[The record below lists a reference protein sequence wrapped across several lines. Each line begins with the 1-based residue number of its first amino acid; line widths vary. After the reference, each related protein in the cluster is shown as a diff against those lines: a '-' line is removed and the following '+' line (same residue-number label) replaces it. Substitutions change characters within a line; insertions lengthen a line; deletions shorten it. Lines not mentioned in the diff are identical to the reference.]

1 MQIFGERFK
10 TRQDPLDLTVS
21 LWDWAKVSVRKR
33 PSRTWNETRAPL
45 FWPLP
50 STKQRSVLGAKDLG
64 GPSLQTEVRVRGQ
77 PHVGSGWKSQCPK
90 EGSRYSSPQ
99 RCPKGHSLGIRKYYL
114 PGAHGVMGS
123 CPTRKCPLDTTPNTH
138 THTLSS
144 SHTSAV
150 S

>member
-1 MQIFGERFK
+1 MIQGHTHLSLQGACGRSPGTETDFQKRMQIFGERFK

-45 FWPLP
+45 FRPLP

-77 PHVGSGWKSQCPK
+77 PHVGSG
-90 EGSRYSSPQ
+90 
-99 RCPKGHSLGIRKYYL
+99 
-114 PGAHGVMGS
+114 
-123 CPTRKCPLDTTPNTH
+123 
-138 THTLSS
+138 
-144 SHTSAV
+144 
-150 S
+150 